1 LKQKIIYNHSH
12 MIRGQHQSLL
22 FLQRY
27 ERLLLQYKQ
36 IISVTSLLVKV
47 RVFAPFCLTHMI
59 RGQHQSLLFQQR
71 YESLPTCNEKRLY
84 QPLLIQ

>member
-1 LKQKIIYNHSH
+1 

-36 IISVTSLLVKV
+36 IISVISLLVKV
-47 RVFAPFCLTHMI
+47 RVFSPFCLIHMI
-59 RGQHQSLLFQQR
+59 REQYQSPMLKEERMVLPPAHVIKPER
-71 YESLPTCNEKRLY
+71 GENSLIFTG
-84 QPLLIQ
+84 